1 MGITSLDEP
10 FRKSVCS
17 AASGSGSILETRLTL
32 GIKEKYKMNPK
43 HSVRRGHSGFGGGP
57 ALWGRTLNG

>member
-1 MGITSLDEP
+1 MGITSFDEP

-32 GIKEKYKMNPK
+32 GMEEKYKMNPK